1 MKKFLFSLLFLTFM
15 NASMYSNESESFYES
30 EGFYDLEGFYASGFG
45 GVDLLST
52 HGHSYFKPGTG
63 FLGGIAGGYKFCNN
77 IRIEGELSYRQDRW
91 KIRKFWGYDYY
102 PASTFR
108 CKVNNIALM
117 ANALYDFDVHPQWT
131 PYLGGG
137 IGYVHS
143 FWKSRYKR
151 DDVAL
156 QAIAGISYS
165 LCPKMDIGLEYR
177 LLCMGTCSMY
187 NNSFII
193 SIRKFF

>member
-1 MKKFLFSLLFLTFM
+1 MKKFLFSLLLLTFM
-15 NASMYSNESESFYES
+15 TASMYSNESQ
-30 EGFYDLEGFYASGFG
+30 GFYAGAFG
-45 GVDLLST
+45 GVDLLSA
-52 HGHSYFKPGTG
+52 HGHSYFKPKTG

-77 IRIEGELSYRQDRW
+77 VRIEGELSYRQDQW
-91 KIRKFWGYDYY
+91 KFRELRSYDSDSVLLSSKFKGN
-102 PASTFR
+102 TL
-108 CKVNNIALM
+108 VLM

-137 IGYVHS
+137 IGYTHS
-143 FWKSRYKR
+143 FWKNEYKS

-177 LLCMGTCSMY
+177 LLCMGTCPLY
-187 NNSFII
+187 NNSFVI
-193 SIRKFF
+193 SLKKFF